1 MRKNRNLENT
11 DFDFAEPQPRPA
23 DDAFTVETLSKLDRL
38 KAPKIPELDNE
49 GQDDAMPEH
58 KRQALRDR
66 RRRALQY
73 IGGFS
78 DECDL

>member
-1 MRKNRNLENT
+1 MRKTRNLKNAEL
-11 DFDFAEPQPRPA
+11 DFAEPPPRPA

>member
-1 MRKNRNLENT
+1 MRKTRKLKNAE
-11 DFDFAEPQPRPA
+11 FDFAESQPRPA

-38 KAPKIPELDNE
+38 EAPKIPELDHE

-66 RRRALQY
+66 RRRVLQY

-78 DECDL
+78 DECVL